1 MFPLPEWYAASTT
14 SPAQLE
20 FVGHV
25 SQAIATLRTEYGAWQ
40 YLDDLQWH
48 ATYLPHRL
56 VYTSLFSDAPQ
67 WSGYALAQELTLVRR
82 RHPALT
88 VAEAQVR
95 HARARAYLCNCMV
108 DDVLDTVSTQGGITR
123 AEAEQQYAA
132 LTTSVGEETMRKW
145 LLGEVLEVMRSVDPH
160 SMRFPNHQVRP
171 RTFRMKLL
179 WRMFRRGQWPMKE
192 A

>member
-1 MFPLPEWYAASTT
+1 MFPLPEWCAASTI

-20 FVGHV
+20 FVAHM

-56 VYTSLFSDAPQ
+56 VYTSLFSDTPQ
-67 WSGYALAQELTLVRR
+67 WSGYALTQELTLVRR
-82 RHPALT
+82 RQPALT
-88 VAEAQVR
+88 VAEAQSR
-95 HARARAYLCNCMV
+95 HARARAYLCNCVV
-108 DDVLDTVSTQGGITR
+108 DDVLDTISTQQGIAR

-132 LTTSVGEETMRKW
+132 LTTSVGAETLRRW
-145 LLGEVLEVMRSVDPH
+145 LLREVLEVMRSIRPH
-160 SMRFPNHQVRP
+160 SMRFSSHQVRP
-171 RTFRMKLL
+171 RTLRMKLL
-179 WRMFRRGQWPMKE
+179 WQMFRRGQWPIQE